1 MAKRTSLH
9 SPRPLEGR
17 GVASHWTECGTPNQR
32 NARKAFPQLI
42 TLLGREGHSHGVSS
56 AIITRT
62 TEAQEQQGVV
72 LCVIAQLALAL
83 LLSLTDKASD
93 SSKARASWAI

>member
-1 MAKRTSLH
+1 M
-9 SPRPLEGR
+9 
-17 GVASHWTECGTPNQR
+17 
-32 NARKAFPQLI
+32 
-42 TLLGREGHSHGVSS
+42 TLLGREGHGHGVSS

-93 SSKARASWAI
+93 